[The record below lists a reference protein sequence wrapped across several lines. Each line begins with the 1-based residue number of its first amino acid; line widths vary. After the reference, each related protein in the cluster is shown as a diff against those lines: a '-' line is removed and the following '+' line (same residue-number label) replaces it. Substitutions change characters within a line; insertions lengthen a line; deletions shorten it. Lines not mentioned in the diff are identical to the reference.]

1 MKTAAVVALK
11 KEKETHQEVAADGG
25 QRRHQKV
32 CYDNV
37 KTHRMGTGL
46 QPSRLSCWQQLQGLA
61 SARGKSGFQLRRKP
75 ALSSGLRLA
84 WQGGR
89 LRQSTAGAVPA
100 PPVILHVYH
109 QQWDTRICENS

>member
-11 KEKETHQEVAADGG
+11 KKKETHQEVAADGG

-46 QPSRLSCWQQLQGLA
+46 QPSCLSCWQQLQGLA
-61 SARGKSGFQLRRKP
+61 SAQGKSGFQLRRKP

-89 LRQSTAGAVPA
+89 LRQSTEKLKIEALGEGGHPGPLARRHRVG
-100 PPVILHVYH
+100 
-109 QQWDTRICENS
+109 E